1 MGNLCNK
8 EPAVAGIVDNVPAY
22 YNRGI
27 NFRSNYITIDNRQ
40 VFTGVRFQCVE
51 YARRYLILTKGVVF
65 GDVGCAYHIFDLNTV
80 TDIMTQ
86 QQRQFQSIPQGSSIP
101 PQKGDLVI
109 YQKSG
114 KQWWGH
120 VAVVTNVNGNLV
132 DLAEQNYDE
141 DWDNCNYARQVL
153 LKKEGDQYFLT
164 NIRQYK
170 PYAWDLN
177 EVIIGWKRAI

>member
-27 NFRSNYITIDNRQ
+27 NFRSNYVTFDNRQ
-40 VFTGVRFQCVE
+40 LYTGVRFQCVE
-51 YARRYLILTKGVVF
+51 FARRYLIQTKGVVF

-80 TDIMTQ
+80 TDVVTQ

-101 PQKGDLVI
+101 PKKGDLVI

-120 VAVVTNVNGNLV
+120 VAVVTNVNGNLI

-141 DWDNCNYARQVL
+141 DWDGQNYARQVL
-153 LKKEGDQYFLT
+153 LKKEGDKYFLT

-170 PYAWDLN
+170 PHAWDLN
-177 EVIIGWKRAI
+177 EVIIGWKRAT